1 MRPSS
6 VGQIIEEWLSAYMDE
21 KNIYYRAQKL
31 QESPDYFLNEK
42 SDNTEWLEVKV

>member
-21 KNIYYRAQKL
+21 KIYIIEHKNCKNHQTT
-31 QESPDYFLNEK
+31 F
-42 SDNTEWLEVKV
+42 